1 MINYLKSELYRLLHK
16 KSLHLTS
23 IICFLLILAAGLVL
37 SYLPKV
43 DPSFPYATSPFFYS
57 NVISSGVLILIVGL
71 LFNIALTGKDIT
83 VIKQS
88 VAFGISRKVIFW
100 SKLILTLGYF
110 IIVCL
115 IGIGLMVVLGENLFT
130 SDTQVVISFLL
141 ACLNMIPIILSGF
154 LIIHTLK
161 MIKVGEAY
169 IVITLFFIYTFSG
182 DILRPLFRSVSGL
195 NNLYQYAPSTLLT
208 ENLLNFMNE
217 SVKFEFSY
225 WLIGVVISLITLLIG
240 SQKFAKISID

>member
-100 SKLILTLGYF
+100 SKLLLTLGYF

-115 IGIGLMVVLGENLFT
+115 IGIGLMVVLGE
-130 SDTQVVISFLL
+130 
-141 ACLNMIPIILSGF
+141 
-154 LIIHTLK
+154 K
-161 MIKVGEAY
+161 
-169 IVITLFFIYTFSG
+169 
-182 DILRPLFRSVSGL
+182 
-195 NNLYQYAPSTLLT
+195 
-208 ENLLNFMNE
+208 
-217 SVKFEFSY
+217 
-225 WLIGVVISLITLLIG
+225 IGRASCRERVWICG
-240 SQKFAKISID
+240 